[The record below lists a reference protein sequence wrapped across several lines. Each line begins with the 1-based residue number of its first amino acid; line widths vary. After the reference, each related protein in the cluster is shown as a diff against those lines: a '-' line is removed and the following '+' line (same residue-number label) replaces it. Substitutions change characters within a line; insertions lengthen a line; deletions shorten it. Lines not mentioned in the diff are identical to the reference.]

1 MALVWKYAVLFR
13 APGSEGPKSIEVC
26 AESAEEAITN
36 LRVVLGV
43 GALVAEAT
51 PLHPVIDW
59 ERGTFNKEEAAE
71 YLRMKRVDD
80 LMADGRL
87 PKCPN
92 GKPAWL
98 RSTLDRVIDPRG
110 YEQERRAA

>member
-1 MALVWKYAVLFR
+1 MALVWKYAVLFCR
-13 APGSEGPKSIEVC
+13 VGSEK
-26 AESAEEAITN
+26 AETMEWYGESEAEAIN
-36 LRVVLGV
+36 DVREVLGNPQFV
-43 GALVAEAT
+43 YAKAK
-51 PLHPVIDW
+51 PLMAVIDW
-59 ERGTFNKEEAAE
+59 SRGSFNKEEAAE

-98 RSTLDRVIDPRG
+98 RSSLDRLIDP
-110 YEQERRAA
+110 ERKAA